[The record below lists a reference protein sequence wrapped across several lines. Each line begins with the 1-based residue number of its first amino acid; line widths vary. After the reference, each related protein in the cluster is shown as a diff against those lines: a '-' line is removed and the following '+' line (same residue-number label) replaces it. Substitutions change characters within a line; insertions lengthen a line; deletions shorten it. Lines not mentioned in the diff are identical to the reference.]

1 MRLFDDPGLLAD
13 ERGQS
18 VQVGAAIL
26 LGFVVIAITIYQ
38 VEVVASQNAEVE
50 FNHNQE
56 VRQDLTELR
65 NAISN
70 AGSQGVSE
78 SVSVKLGT
86 QYPPRTIFVNPPPVH
101 GQILTQPAGN
111 ISFENAKLEAG
122 SYDGNANRL
131 LTENHSTSRIVYHP
145 RYFELDDGGTTV
157 LEHSLAFNVFQNNA
171 TNPMT
176 SQGIVNGDQLTLT
189 VLRGNY
195 SEQGTGSVSLDPTT
209 VTGPTDPVT
218 ISNNN
223 SGPIQLNLPTRTPS
237 VWNETLGTS
246 TGVGTP
252 NASVV
257 GWNPATQTIQVNL
270 TRDRYQLRM
279 ALVGVGQGVN
289 NDPVYNVTK
298 AETGSSNGGGGSYNL
313 SWDTAQIDSETGI
326 SCSSTSCSYNIAQ
339 SPIPMT
345 VNTSPR
351 VSGASVDYSIEY
363 ETAAGTASFDPGTGL
378 TDSTGENTSN
388 LNISGMNDGDRIY
401 VHANSGGS
409 GDRLPVD
416 FVASPFFDVSIT
428 DTNSPISSG
437 DELVVNATVVNN
449 GSGSDTQVVE
459 LDFGNDGTI
468 EDSQTVTLSSGATQN
483 VTLTYNTTESSGN
496 YPVEVRSDDASDQTS
511 ISIGSQAFFEVRNF
525 QAPASAQ
532 PGETITVNATVNNTG
547 TASGT
552 QTIEYVYEGTVL
564 GSQSVSLGSG
574 GSTVVQ
580 FTPTLPNPE
589 PARAYV
595 HDIDS
600 ANDSVGSSIQIEEV
614 APTID
619 TFAITDSSSC
629 TSNPKYAEFTV
640 DWTVGDANAN
650 LSDVTLELEDPEG
663 IVQDS
668 AVRSVSGSSASGND
682 ILRSDGKCKQNN
694 NWQIRLITTDTQGE
708 STQQTVPDQP
718 DGVNP

>member
-38 VEVVASQNAEVE
+38 VEVVSSQNAEVE

-157 LEHSLAFNVFQNNA
+157 LEHSLGFNVFQNNA

-223 SGPIQLNLPTRTPS
+223 SGPIQLNLPTLTPS

-246 TGVGTP
+246 PGVGTP

-279 ALVGVGQGVN
+279 ALVGVGQGVS

-298 AETGSSNGGGGSYNL
+298 SETGSSNGGGGSYNL

-326 SCSSTSCSYNIAQ
+326 SCSSSSCTYNIAQ
-339 SPIPMT
+339 RPISMT

-378 TDSTGENTSN
+378 TDSAGENTSN

-459 LDFGNDGTI
+459 LDFDNDGTI

-483 VTLTYNTTESSGN
+483 VTLTYNTTESSGS
-496 YPVEVRSDDASDQTS
+496 YTVVVRSDDHAEQTTVT
-511 ISIGSQAFFEVRNF
+511 IGNEPYFEVGNF
-525 QAPASAQ
+525 QYPVSAS
-532 PGETITVNATVNNTG
+532 PDKTLNVNATINNTG

-552 QTIEYVYEGTVL
+552 QTIEYVFDGSVL
-564 GSQSVSLGSG
+564 ANQTITLAAG
-574 GSTVVQ
+574 GSTQVEL
-580 FTPTLPNPE
+580 TPTLPRPLSAGSYPHEIRSKNSSDGDSITIEAVPPE
-589 PARAYV
+589 INSMNNTDYSQCSAGTKRAEYDV
-595 HDIDS
+595 AWSVGDDNGDLGSVTIELRDANNNVLNTS
-600 ANDSVGSSIQIEEV
+600 TTTVSGANDTG
-614 APTID
+614 TD
-619 TFAITDSSSC
+619 TVIYTQGG
-629 TSNPKYAEFTV
+629 NPCNTV
-640 DWTVGDANAN
+640 DD
-650 LSDVTLELEDPEG
+650 
-663 IVQDS
+663 
-668 AVRSVSGSSASGND
+668 
-682 ILRSDGKCKQNN
+682 
-694 NWQIRLITTDTQGE
+694 IRLIVVDQDGQSGE
-708 STQQTVPDQP
+708 RVQP
-718 DGVNP
+718 A